1 MGPAPTGTY
10 AQQYAPPDAQEGQ
23 HFWDS
28 RPAGAADAAASE
40 QNRTAKNQHDNQRSS
55 DEIPAAS
62 SGTHG
67 QDDWSFDSQFLLS
80 AVREEITNDAQANP
94 DSEANL
100 LPFLFQSS
108 NDAASSSTEAQSQL
122 PQAGWAGNEGGNM
135 AAGGVPV
142 VGMHAAMPMG
152 GYQPMPYAPIN
163 GGSNLA
169 YNVGSWDK
177 RPQSHLSHL
186 FTAPDGTETY
196 VAPGAMGM
204 PVPWVAGGEPA
215 PGSFAADGAAGY
227 SGVWGGPAAAYGGGG
242 YSGSYMPGYAPAD
255 NQDFA
260 NGIHYPN
267 QPDDAQA

>member
-1 MGPAPTGTY
+1 MRTKSALSAYIGVYVALILCAYRFASPRTKRKANDVRGPGEPETKKPRGR
-10 AQQYAPPDAQEGQ
+10 PPRGMQWNSHRGC
-23 HFWDS
+23 WS
-28 RPAGAADAAASE
+28 PVSAAAS
-40 QNRTAKNQHDNQRSS
+40 Q
-55 DEIPAAS
+55 
-62 SGTHG
+62 G
-67 QDDWSFDSQFLLS
+67 
-80 AVREEITNDAQANP
+80 
-94 DSEANL
+94 
-100 LPFLFQSS
+100 
-108 NDAASSSTEAQSQL
+108 
-122 PQAGWAGNEGGNM
+122 GGNM